1 MSSSIVSLLL
11 VFLCSSQIS
20 DCCFIELLLWCEP
33 ELMVFGLLSLLM
45 GHWIAF
51 VAKICVK
58 PSALM
63 SSRFYPC
70 APNKYVQ
77 HQALRKRHTVVF
89 RSDHFNS
96 SIPRLLLEDLNHDY
110 CPEVFFARSLCTNN
124 LFFHFH

>member
-1 MSSSIVSLLL
+1 MSFGLMS
-11 VFLCSSQIS
+11 C
-20 DCCFIELLLWCEP
+20 WCES

-70 APNKYVQ
+70 SPTTITEN
-77 HQALRKRHTVVF
+77 QALARHGVVF

-96 SIPRLLLEDLNHDY
+96 SISRLLLEEPDHDY
-110 CPEVFFARSLCTNN
+110 CPEVFFAQI
-124 LFFHFH
+124 